1 MILDETLKQ
10 VFYKATTNAEFGK
23 YFSQLPLSQDYFSDN
38 VDLAKYIQR
47 HYYKNDSPVSMS
59 SLLIEIE
66 NDLSVRHKNTKEDL
80 DNWKLSINNLSDLSN
95 SDNFSNNEEINQET
109 DKWLRR
115 KKFYQIITD
124 SISNNHIGDEKSTNQ
139 LIDKLDQLSL
149 IGSEDS
155 KIDSIDLFND
165 DSTDKIIDMVKED
178 KKDYISTGYPSIDND
193 LFGGLSRGELGMIIG
208 SYGQGKTMA
217 LTNLASN
224 YLINGLDVCF
234 IELEEKGVRMVM
246 RILSTLA
253 QKSKRKLFGLNDE
266 DTSNYLKSIMNQ
278 LINRHKNGSLGKFEL
293 WTADSYEVGLSTIE
307 KKLNHYFQL
316 NNKYPDIIMIDYPEL
331 LTNEFDRNN
340 RRDDV
345 SMGMLYHKI
354 RDLGSKYN
362 SVIWTASQTNR
373 MSSLENTIT
382 GYSISGSAQK
392 LHAVELAITI
402 NSNKEEFENN
412 FIRLYVDKARN
423 HSDTFQKTLM
433 FKVDPSCSRIMEESP
448 AEKEE
453 HQKLI
458 DEMGTSSTKKGMS
471 YSRTEN
477 ELKKLRKEI
486 E

>member
-1 MILDETLKQ
+1 
-10 VFYKATTNAEFGK
+10 
-23 YFSQLPLSQDYFSDN
+23 
-38 VDLAKYIQR
+38 
-47 HYYKNDSPVSMS
+47 MS

-266 DTSNYLKSIMNQ
+266 DGVFS
-278 LINRHKNGSLGKFEL
+278 
-293 WTADSYEVGLSTIE
+293 
-307 KKLNHYFQL
+307 
-316 NNKYPDIIMIDYPEL
+316 
-331 LTNEFDRNN
+331 EF
-340 RRDDV
+340 
-345 SMGMLYHKI
+345 L
-354 RDLGSKYN
+354 
-362 SVIWTASQTNR
+362 
-373 MSSLENTIT
+373 
-382 GYSISGSAQK
+382 
-392 LHAVELAITI
+392 
-402 NSNKEEFENN
+402 
-412 FIRLYVDKARN
+412 
-423 HSDTFQKTLM
+423 
-433 FKVDPSCSRIMEESP
+433 
-448 AEKEE
+448 
-453 HQKLI
+453 
-458 DEMGTSSTKKGMS
+458 
-471 YSRTEN
+471 
-477 ELKKLRKEI
+477 
-486 E
+486 